1 MRRKSEASM
10 DFQLSYKLTEQFE
23 ITLDGTNLTNELYQ
37 SYYGNDATTGN
48 FGTALYSRTFALGV
62 RYSM

>member
-1 MRRKSEASM
+1 MRRRAEASM
-10 DFQLSYKLTEQFE
+10 DFQLSYRLNDNFE
-23 ITLDGTNLTNELYQ
+23 VTLDGTNLTNELYQ
-37 SYYGNDATTGN
+37 SYYGSNATTNN